1 MTASVCCC
9 AAGNGVIVHSS
20 EGMGLVAVDRS
31 TVPVNGGN
39 ITLSFGAYPDE
50 IPGRVRFLHPLH
62 NFAIV
67 SYDPRSL
74 SGQVGLTSKFTPHTC
89 SAVGILDTST
99 CTQLLLHIAN
109 CLRAGTGCVAK
120 LAIVSVALLWS
131 TVAFFA
137 VILATYRTSLQH
149 PYTCSP

>member
-20 EGMGLVAVDRS
+20 EGMGLVVVDRS
-31 TVPVNGGN
+31 SVPVNGGS

-89 SAVGILDTST
+89 SAVVGILDTSI
-99 CTQLLLHIAN
+99 CTHSQFLLHIAN
-109 CLRAGTGCVAK
+109 CLHDCNWLRVPNLRSC
-120 LAIVSVALLWS
+120 
-131 TVAFFA
+131 
-137 VILATYRTSLQH
+137 Q
-149 PYTCSP
+149 